1 MRLQADYYELA
12 TATSG
17 WFFGLVTLNSA
28 VLPLL
33 CLYQLKN
40 PKNPGRTKKKPPEG
54 DGFFWAHLDLNQGPT
69 DYESAALTN

>member
-40 PKNPGRTKKKPPEG
+40 PKNPGRTKKKRTA
-54 DGFFWAHLDLNQGPT
+54 FAVLFLIRW
-69 DYESAALTN
+69 Y